1 MSAPCLGTAP
11 SSREIETMSDSYD
24 YIIVGAGAAGCV
36 MAYRLSANP
45 SVRVLLLESGP
56 RNSHPFIHMPKAI
69 GKALSRPNLVWPYL
83 TEANDQNN
91 ETPEFWARGN
101 TLGGSTSVNGMMYVR
116 GQPADYDEVARSAG
130 PEWNWEAMGR
140 AFRSIENHELG
151 PDQTRGDKGPL
162 HVSMPEMR
170 NSLTDAMID
179 AGVAMGLKR
188 KTDTNAPDNDQGIGY
203 AARTVHRGKRESA
216 ATAFLD
222 PVRKRPNLVIES
234 GVIVDRLMLDG
245 PRVIGVKG
253 SRSGRPISFR
263 ADREVLLAAGALA
276 SPAILQRSGV
286 GPADVLHAA
295 GIQIVADRAGVGANL
310 REHRA
315 MVMQWKVRDELSF
328 NAGHSGLRL
337 LGNIARY
344 YLGGRGLLAAAT
356 YEIGAWFNTRSGLD
370 RPDGQFLLA
379 PYSFDYAQGALT
391 TESFGGMQICAYY
404 LRPRSTGSV
413 NIKSS
418 DPAILPKIVPNY
430 HSDPEDRAAMIAV
443 ARFARRFVRQA
454 PLADKVF
461 EETRPGPDFESDD
474 EIIAAYDRFGN
485 GAYHASGTCRMG
497 LDDDAVLDERLRV
510 RGIDGVRVID
520 TSILPFL
527 VAGNT
532 AAPAM
537 AMSWRAAD
545 LILADANL
553 PIGS

>member
-1 MSAPCLGTAP
+1 MRSAGAP
-11 SSREIETMSDSYD
+11 KRQIMVDSYD
-24 YIIVGAGAAGCV
+24 YIIVGAGASGCV
-36 MAYRLSANP
+36 MAYRLSMDP

-56 RNSHPFIHMPKAI
+56 RNRHPFIHMPKAI
-69 GKALSRPNLVWPYL
+69 GKALSRPELVWPYM

-91 ETPEFWARGN
+91 NTPEFWARGK

-116 GQPADYDEVARSAG
+116 GQPADYDEVARTAG
-130 PEWNWEAMGR
+130 PEWNWQAMGR
-140 AFRSIENHELG
+140 AFRAIENHELG
-151 PDQTRGDKGPL
+151 PDATRGDNGPL
-162 HVSMPEMR
+162 HVSMPDMR

-179 AGVAMGLKR
+179 AGVAMGLRR
-188 KTDTNAPDNDQGIGY
+188 KADTNAPDNGQGIGY
-203 AARTVHRGKRESA
+203 APRTVSRGKRESA

-222 PVRKRPNLVIES
+222 PVRQRPNLAVES
-234 GVIVDRLMLDG
+234 GVTVDRLLLEG
-245 PRVIGVKG
+245 RRAIGVTG
-253 SRSGRPISFR
+253 SRGGSPVTYR
-263 ADREVLLAAGALA
+263 ASREVLLAAGALA

-286 GPADVLHAA
+286 GPADVLAA
-295 GIQIVADRAGVGANL
+295 AAVKVVADRTGVGRNL

-315 MVMQWKVRDELSF
+315 MVMQWRVRDELSF

-344 YLGGRGLLAAAT
+344 YLGGGGLLAAAT
-356 YEIGAWFNTRSGLD
+356 YEIGAWFNTRDGLD

-379 PYSFDYAQGALT
+379 PYSFDYAKGALT
-391 TESFGGMQICAYY
+391 TEGFGGMQICAYY

-413 NIKSS
+413 TITTG
-418 DPAILPKIVPNY
+418 DPATLPRIVPNY

-443 ARFARRFVRQA
+443 ARFARKFVRQV

-461 EETRPGPDFESDD
+461 EETRPGPEFDSDD

-497 LDDDAVLDERLRV
+497 LDDDAVVDDRLRV
-510 RGIDGVRVID
+510 RGLDGVRVID

-537 AMSWRAAD
+537 AMAWRAAD

-553 PIGS
+553 PVFGSSR

>member
-1 MSAPCLGTAP
+1 MNSA
-11 SSREIETMSDSYD
+11 SYD

-36 MAYRLSANP
+36 MAYRLSADP

-56 RNSHPFIHMPKAI
+56 RNLHPFIHMPKAI
-69 GKALSRPNLVWPYL
+69 GKALSRSELVWPYM
-83 TEANDQNN
+83 TEPNDQNN
-91 ETPEFWARGN
+91 NTPEFWARGN

-116 GQPADYDEVARSAG
+116 GQPADYDEVAQTAG
-130 PEWNWEAMGR
+130 GNWTWQAMSR
-140 AFRSIENHELG
+140 AFQAIEHHELG
-151 PDQTRGDKGPL
+151 PDETRGDSGPL
-162 HVSMPEMR
+162 HVTMPDMH
-170 NSLTDAMID
+170 NALTEAMIE
-179 AGVAMGLKR
+179 AGVALGLAR
-188 KTDTNAPDNDQGIGY
+188 KADTNAPDNRQGIGY
-203 AARTVHRGKRESA
+203 APRTVRRSRRESA

-222 PVRKRPNLVIES
+222 PIRRRANLKILS
-234 GVIVDRLMLDG
+234 GVVVDRLLFEG
-245 PRVIGVKG
+245 RRAVGVTATQE
-253 SRSGRPISFR
+253 GRPVSFR
-263 ADREVLLAAGALA
+263 ATREVLIAAGALA

-286 GPADVLHAA
+286 GPASLLREA
-295 GIQIVADRAGVGANL
+295 GISVVADRAGVGANL

-315 MVMQWKVRDELSF
+315 MVMQWKVRDDLSV
-328 NAGHSGLRL
+328 NAGHTGLRL
-337 LGNIARY
+337 LANVARY
-344 YLGGRGLLAAAT
+344 YLGGGGLLGAAT
-356 YEIGAWFNTRSGLD
+356 YELGAWFNTREGLD

-379 PYSFDYAQGALT
+379 PYSFDYAKGALA

-413 NIKSS
+413 TIRSS
-418 DPAILPKIVPNY
+418 DPGILPRIVPNY
-430 HSDPEDRAAMIAV
+430 HTDPEDREAMIAV

-454 PLADKVF
+454 PLGDMVF

-497 LDDDAVLDERLRV
+497 LDEDAVLDERLRV

-553 PIGS
+553 PIGA

>member
-1 MSAPCLGTAP
+1 
-11 SSREIETMSDSYD
+11 MSDSYD
-24 YIIVGAGAAGCV
+24 YIIVGAGASGCV
-36 MAYRLSANP
+36 MAYRLSADP

-69 GKALSRPNLVWPYL
+69 GKALSRPDLVWPYL

-91 ETPEFWARGN
+91 QTPEFWARGN

-116 GQPADYDEVARSAG
+116 GQPADYDEVARIAG
-130 PEWNWEAMGR
+130 PEWNWQAMGR
-140 AFRSIENHELG
+140 AFRAIENHELG
-151 PDQTRGDKGPL
+151 ADETRGDKGPL
-162 HVSMPEMR
+162 HVSMPHMR
-170 NSLTDAMID
+170 NSLTDAMVD

-188 KTDTNAPDNDQGIGY
+188 KVDTNAPDNDQGIGY
-203 AARTVHRGKRESA
+203 APRTVFRGKRESA

-222 PVRKRPNLVIES
+222 PVRNRPNLTVES
-234 GVIVDRLMLDG
+234 GITVDRLLLEG
-245 PRVIGVKG
+245 RRATGVTG
-253 SRSGRPISFR
+253 TRAGRPVTYR
-263 ADREVLLAAGALA
+263 ATREVLLATGALA

-286 GPADVLHAA
+286 GPAEALAAA
-295 GIQIVADRAGVGANL
+295 GVELVVDRPGVGANL

-315 MVMQWKVRDELSF
+315 MVMQWRVRDEFSF
-328 NAGHSGLRL
+328 NAGHAGLRL

-344 YLGGRGLLAAAT
+344 YLGRGGLLAAAT
-356 YEIGAWFNTRSGLD
+356 YEIGAWFNTRAGLD

-379 PYSFDYAQGALT
+379 PYSFDYAKGALT

-413 NIKSS
+413 TIRSS
-418 DPAILPKIVPNY
+418 DPAVLPRIVPNY

-443 ARFARRFVRQA
+443 ARFAREFVRQA

-461 EETRPGPDFESDD
+461 EETRPGPEFASDD

-497 LDDDAVLDERLRV
+497 LDDDAVVDDRLRV
-510 RGIDGVRVID
+510 RGIDGLRVID

-532 AAPAM
+532 AGPAM

-553 PIGS
+553 PVGGAAPEPVS

>member
-1 MSAPCLGTAP
+1 
-11 SSREIETMSDSYD
+11 MSDSYD
-24 YIIVGAGAAGCV
+24 YIIVGAGASGCV
-36 MAYRLSANP
+36 MAYRLSADP

-56 RNSHPFIHMPKAI
+56 RNSHPFIHIPKAI
-69 GKALSRPNLVWPYL
+69 GKALSRPDLVWPYL

-91 ETPEFWARGN
+91 QTPEFWARGN

-116 GQPADYDEVARSAG
+116 GQPADYDEVAKTAG
-130 PEWNWEAMGR
+130 PEWNWQAMGR
-140 AFRSIENHELG
+140 AFRAIENHELG
-151 PDQTRGDKGPL
+151 ADETRGDNGPL
-162 HVSMPEMR
+162 HVSMPDMR
-170 NSLTDAMID
+170 NSLTDAMIE

-188 KTDTNAPDNDQGIGY
+188 KADTNAPDNEPGVGY
-203 AARTVHRGKRESA
+203 APRTVFRGKRESA
-216 ATAFLD
+216 ATAFLE
-222 PVRKRPNLVIES
+222 PARRRPNLVVES
-234 GVIVDRLMLDG
+234 GVTVDRLLLEG
-245 PRVIGVKG
+245 RKVTGVTG
-253 SRSGRPISFR
+253 LRGGRPVTFR
-263 ADREVLLAAGALA
+263 ATREVLLAAGALA

-286 GPADVLHAA
+286 GPADVLAAA
-295 GIQIVADRAGVGANL
+295 GVELVADRPGVGGNL

-328 NAGHSGLRL
+328 NADHAGLRL

-344 YLGGRGLLAAAT
+344 YLTGGGLLAAAT
-356 YEIGAWFNTRSGLD
+356 YEIGAWFNTRAGLD

-379 PYSFDYAQGALT
+379 PYSFDYAKGALT

-413 NIKSS
+413 KITSS
-418 DPAILPKIVPNY
+418 DPAILPRIVANY

-443 ARFARRFVRQA
+443 ARFAREFVRQA

-461 EETRPGPDFESDD
+461 EETRPGSDFKSDD

-497 LDDDAVLDERLRV
+497 LDEDAVVDDRLRV

-532 AAPAM
+532 AGPAM

-553 PIGS
+553 PVAGGSSALAS

>member
-1 MSAPCLGTAP
+1 
-11 SSREIETMSDSYD
+11 MSDSYD

-36 MAYRLSANP
+36 MAYRLSENP

-69 GKALSRPNLVWPYL
+69 GKALSQPNLVWPYL

-116 GQPADYDEVARSAG
+116 GQPADYDEVARTAG

-140 AFRSIENHELG
+140 AFRAIENHELG

-188 KTDTNAPDNDQGIGY
+188 KADINAPDNDQGIGY
-203 AARTVHRGKRESA
+203 AARTVRRGKRESA
-216 ATAFLD
+216 ATAFLE
-222 PVRKRPNLVIES
+222 PIRRRPNLVVES
-234 GVIVDRLMLDG
+234 GVIVDRLVLDG
-245 PRVIGVKG
+245 RRAIGVSG

-263 ADREVLLAAGALA
+263 AVREVLLAAGALA
-276 SPAILQRSGV
+276 SPAILQRSGL

-295 GIQIVADRAGVGANL
+295 GIKIVEDRAGVGANL

-315 MVMQWKVRDELSF
+315 MVMQWRVRDELSF

-344 YLGGRGLLAAAT
+344 YLGGGGLLAAAT
-356 YEIGAWFNTRSGLD
+356 YEIGAWFNTLAGLD

-379 PYSFDYAQGALT
+379 PYSFDYAKGALT

-443 ARFARRFVRQA
+443 ARFARRFVRQV

-461 EETRPGPDFESDD
+461 EETRPGPDYESDD

-497 LDDDAVLDERLRV
+497 FDDDAVVDERLRV
-510 RGIDGVRVID
+510 RGLDGVRVID

-553 PIGS
+553 PVGGTPELLGRTR